1 MLHEKCFRRGNR
13 VFLLGKQSVSIGETL
28 CKDGLRSMKRVCWSG
43 VEIHLRRVENGL
55 ITAGKQVKCAGRVTL
70 GDVR

>member
-28 CKDGLRSMKRVCWSG
+28 CVSSPCAMKRVGWNG
-43 VEIHLRRVENGL
+43 VEIRLKRVKNGL
-55 ITAGKQVKCAGRVTL
+55 ITAGKHVKCAGRVTL

>member
-1 MLHEKCFRRGNR
+1 MLHEKCFLRGNR

-28 CKDGLRSMKRVCWSG
+28 CVSSPRAMKRVCWSG
-43 VEIHLRRVENGL
+43 VENRLKRVKNGL
-55 ITAGKQVKCAGRVTL
+55 ITARKRVKCAGRVML